1 MAGDTTDARDA
12 VAALAVV
19 IRYGEGVRG
28 FVPVGAAGVV
38 AVEVDAGA
46 DAAAAHHGFD
56 GDVARFT
63 AVGVV
68 EARAFDVL
76 AAAHCGNVVAGED
89 GDVGSKPCGR
99 FGVSADVGDGDAC
112 ACGGVVGGGVVD
124 AVVAAADE
132 DGLAGED
139 AVAVEVGLASGEGHD
154 AGQVVVAIDE
164 RAVDAAAG
172 EQDLSRADFVQ
183 ALAWLVGVAGGR
195 RQVVLFLFERLHVVV
210 VVHGN
215 GGATREDFKVG
226 QRIDAGKQRGAVFV
240 RGLVVEAG
248 LRFAHEPAAGFVLF
262 VNEQGF

>member
-1 MAGDTTDARDA
+1 M
-12 VAALAVV
+12 
-19 IRYGEGVRG
+19 
-28 FVPVGAAGVV
+28 
-38 AVEVDAGA
+38 
-46 DAAAAHHGFD
+46 
-56 GDVARFT
+56 
-63 AVGVV
+63 
-68 EARAFDVL
+68 
-76 AAAHCGNVVAGED
+76 
-89 GDVGSKPCGR
+89 
-99 FGVSADVGDGDAC
+99 
-112 ACGGVVGGGVVD
+112 VD

-132 DGLAGED
+132 DGFAGQD
-139 AVAVEVGLASGEGHD
+139 AVAVEVGLAGGEGHD

-210 VVHGN
+210 VVHGD

-226 QRIDAGKQRGAVFV
+226 QRINAGKQRGAVFV

-248 LRFAHEPAAGFVLF
+248 LRFAHQPAAGFVLF

>member
-1 MAGDTTDARDA
+1 MAGYAADAGDA

-19 IRYGEGVRG
+19 VRYGEGARA

-38 AVEVDAGA
+38 AVEVNAGA
-46 DAAAAHHGFD
+46 DAAAAEDGFD
-56 GDVARFT
+56 GDVARLS
-63 AVGVV
+63 AAGMV
-68 EARAFDVL
+68 EAGAFDVL
-76 AAAHCGNVVAGED
+76 AAAYGGDVVAGQD
-89 GDVGSKPCGR
+89 GDVGSESGGR
-99 FGVSADVGDGDAC
+99 FGVSADVGDGYAR

-132 DGLAGED
+132 DGFAGQD

-210 VVHGN
+210 VVHGD

>member
-1 MAGDTTDARDA
+1 MAGYGSDAGDA

-19 IRYGEGVRG
+19 VRHGEGARG
-28 FVPVGAAGVV
+28 VVPVGAAGVV
-38 AVEVDAGA
+38 AVEVNAGA
-46 DAAAAHHGFD
+46 EAAAAEDGFD
-56 GDVARFT
+56 GDVARL
-63 AVGVV
+63 AAARVV
-68 EARAFDVL
+68 EARAFDVFV
-76 AAAHCGNVVAGED
+76 AADFCDVVAGQD
-89 GDVGSKPCGR
+89 GDVGGESGGR
-99 FGVSADVGDGDAC
+99 FGVGADVGDGYAC

-132 DGLAGED
+132 DGFAGQD
-139 AVAVEVGLASGEGHD
+139 AVAVEVGLAGGEGHD

-183 ALAWLVGVAGGR
+183 ALPWLVGVARRR
-195 RQVVLFLFERLHVVV
+195 RQVVLALFERLDVVV

-215 GGATREDFKVG
+215 GGATREDVEVG
-226 QRIDAGKQRGAVFV
+226 QRGKAGKQRGAVFV